1 MKLSDL
7 TIKQYSLLLE
17 EKKATP
23 GGGSAL
29 SLVLELAIDLV
40 LMCCNFTIDKKNY
53 ENVQDEIKIV
63 RMILSSMKEEVHT
76 LIDEDGVAYDKL
88 MEAYRSK
95 DENKISKASV
105 YACEVPYQLFKLAR
119 DTEKIATKISK
130 ICNQNLVSDALIAI
144 DLAKSVYPGCKA
156 NINCN
161 IDNILNEDD
170 KNKYLEILK

>member
-29 SLVLELAIDLV
+29 SLVLEIAIDLV

-53 ENVQDEIKIV
+53 EKVQDEIKIV
-63 RMILSSMKEEVHT
+63 RMILSSMKEEVHK

-95 DENKISKASV
+95 DDNKISKASI
-105 YACEVPYQLFKLAR
+105 YACEVPYQLFILAR

-144 DLAKSVYPGCKA
+144 DLAKSIYPGCQL
-156 NINCN
+156 NIKCN
-161 IDNILNEDD
+161 VNHILDEEI